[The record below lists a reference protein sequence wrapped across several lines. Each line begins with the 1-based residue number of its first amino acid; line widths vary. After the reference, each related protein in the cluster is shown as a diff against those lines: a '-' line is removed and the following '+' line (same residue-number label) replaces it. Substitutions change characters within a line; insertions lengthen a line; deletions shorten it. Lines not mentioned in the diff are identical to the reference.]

1 MCWWVELSL
10 RVRSE
15 GVGMLAVSEIVR
27 FLWWLTSIELIG
39 MAKEGCKIL
48 RERRRVGGKIELSL
62 GSEIM

>member
-1 MCWWVELSL
+1 MSL

-39 MAKEGCKIL
+39 MAKEGCKY
-48 RERRRVGGKIELSL
+48 
-62 GSEIM
+62 SEKGEEWEGRLN